1 MFTQTSYNDTLD
13 YIDSVAVFGSVKKTV
28 ISKDFKGGSVH
39 SVFGA
44 VDIDLSQADIHGVVV
59 LDVSQAFSEV
69 KLLVPKNWRVEAD
82 LSHFC
87 SATEDKRYD
96 LSQTRD
102 SDKILVITGM
112 SGFAAVD
119 IRNC

>member
-1 MFTQTSYNDTLD
+1 MFTHTSYNNTLD

-28 ISKDFKGGSVH
+28 ISKNFQGGNVH

-44 VDIDLSQADIHGVVV
+44 VDIDLSQADIQGVVV
-59 LDVSQAFSEV
+59 LDISQAFSEV

-87 SATEDKRYD
+87 SATDDKRFD

-102 SDKILVITGM
+102 SEKVLVITGI
-112 SGFAAVD
+112 SGFAAVN
-119 IRNC
+119 IRSL